1 MALQEQFGH
10 GSERATLPE
19 ALARFAQADQAN
31 TPSALRGLTWAAM
44 GVDVAMMSLA
54 MTAGYLA
61 WPGHNPWKAVGLI
74 IIFWMT
80 SLAARG
86 AYDPRRIGVGSDEF
100 KNVFTSTVVIFALT
114 ASLAY
119 AFNLTV
125 GRPFLLA
132 TFIAGLVLLPVGR
145 RLLRVWV
152 FARRRAGSYLQQ
164 TLVIGDGPNRDDL
177 VNRLNN
183 DRRAGFQ
190 VVSTLHGPRS
200 SEADLDSW
208 LTDVETLIHDHD
220 LDAVAVTQTPTVNS
234 EVIRRLS
241 WRLEGPSVDLLVAP
255 ALGGIAG
262 PRLSVR
268 PAAGLPML
276 HLEEPR
282 LAGPQAIVK
291 RGFDLTIS
299 ILLLIV
305 LSPVLLITAAAI
317 AMTSRGPVFFIQ
329 ERVGKAGRTY
339 RLVKFRSMIA
349 GAENMHEEV
358 LGIGSTTPDQYVA
371 DPRITPLG
379 RFLRRWSI
387 DELPQLFNVIAGQ
400 MSLVGPRPMLV
411 TELPLLG
418 DSDHRRH
425 ITMPGMTGLWQVAG
439 RKEVAWDERMQMDL
453 RYVENW
459 SLALDLVIMVKT
471 VKAVATGRGAH

>member
-19 ALARFAQADQAN
+19 ALARFAQAS

-74 IIFWMT
+74 IAFWMT

-132 TFIAGLVLLPVGR
+132 TFIAGLILLPVGR
-145 RLLRVWV
+145 RLLRIWV

-190 VVSTLHGPRS
+190 VVSTLRGPRS

-208 LTDVETLIHDHD
+208 LTDVETRIHDHG

-299 ILLLIV
+299 IVLLIV
-305 LSPVLLITAAAI
+305 LSPLLLITAAAI
-317 AMTSRGPVFFIQ
+317 ALTSRGPIFFIQ
-329 ERVGKAGRTY
+329 QRVGKAGRTY
-339 RLVKFRSMIA
+339 RLVKFRSMVA

-358 LGIGSTTPDQYVA
+358 LGIGSTTPDQYAA

-453 RYVENW
+453 RYVEDW